1 MLRSAAISIIQRGL
15 GFRTDLS
22 DEIVSALQQAQRLL
36 EQGRS
41 LPDFL
46 KEEDATLTVTSGT
59 ADIAFPTGFIREVD
73 GETFRRTDTNTER
86 IVKLEKFIDLT
97 LLRQTLETP
106 ETDPGAP
113 IAYYVRKASF
123 AFFPERDASYDLTYS
138 YYKKA
143 TELTSDIENAWL
155 ASAPDVLIGRAG
167 MLIAEDLGSDPGM
180 KARYLKFKDMH
191 DVAWRGM
198 FSETILRSEAN
209 YPMNMGGRL

>member
-1 MLRSAAISIIQRGL
+1 MLRSAAATIIKRGL
-15 GFRTDLS
+15 GFRTDLD

-59 ADIAFPTGFIREVD
+59 GDIAFPTGFIREIQ
-73 GETFRRTDTNTER
+73 GETFHRTDATTGR
-86 IVKLEKFIDLT
+86 IVKLEKFIDLS
-97 LLRQTLETP
+97 LIGQTLVTP

-113 IAYYVRKASF
+113 VAYYVRKASF
-123 AFFPERDASYDLTYS
+123 AFFPERDADYNLTWS

-143 TELTSDIENAWL
+143 DELTSDIENAWL
-155 ASAPDVLIGRAG
+155 ANSPDTLIGRAG

-180 KARYLKFKDMH
+180 KARYEKFKNLH
-191 DVAWRGM
+191 DIAWRGM
-198 FSETILRSEAN
+198 FSETVLREEAN
-209 YPMNMGGRL
+209 YPAAMGSRL